1 MVTAADFHQEA
12 LGLAGTLAAPHF
24 DRTAY
29 RVARIYA
36 SLAPDGQTANLKL
49 TPDQQEVWCAL
60 LPDAL
65 RPLANK
71 WGLQG
76 WTEVRLT
83 MIEPQPLQD
92 LLPVAWRL
100 ALPKS
105 RGRLINTDEAVPR

>member
-1 MVTAADFHQEA
+1 MATTADFHQEA
-12 LGLAGTLAAPHF
+12 LSLAGTSAVPDF

-49 TPDQQEVWCAL
+49 MPDQQEIWCAL

-71 WGLQG
+71 WGQQG
-76 WTEVRLT
+76 WTEARLAL
-83 MIEPQPLQD
+83 IEPQSLRD
-92 LLPVAWRL
+92 LMAVAWCL
-100 ALPKS
+100 SLPKTKSADQS
-105 RGRLINTDEAVPR
+105 R